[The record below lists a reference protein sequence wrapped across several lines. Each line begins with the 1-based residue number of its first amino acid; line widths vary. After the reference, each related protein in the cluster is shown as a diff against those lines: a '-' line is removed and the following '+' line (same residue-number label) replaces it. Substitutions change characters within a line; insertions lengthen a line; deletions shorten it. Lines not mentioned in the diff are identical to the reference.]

1 MIRCLLWVSSMQ
13 MQSVKF
19 GDCFALGGQLTTL
32 LDNKINSLFCQA
44 SSQQENF
51 DRPLANKRINNEF
64 FYANGQLKI

>member
-1 MIRCLLWVSSMQ
+1 MIRCWLWVSSMQ

-19 GDCFALGGQLTTL
+19 GLFCFGGQLTTL

>member
-1 MIRCLLWVSSMQ
+1 MLAVGQLNANAISKVWGL
-13 MQSVKF
+13 F
-19 GDCFALGGQLTTL
+19 CFGGQLTTL